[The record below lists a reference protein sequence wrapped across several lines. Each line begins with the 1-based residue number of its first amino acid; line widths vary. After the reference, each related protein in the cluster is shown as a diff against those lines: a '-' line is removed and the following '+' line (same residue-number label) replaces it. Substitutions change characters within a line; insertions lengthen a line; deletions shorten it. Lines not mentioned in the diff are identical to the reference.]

1 MHTARRKPRAKGSR
15 LMSFDP
21 TSELIAEFRKG
32 NMVVLVDDED
42 RENEGDLVMPAT
54 HATPEAINF
63 MARYGRGLICLPLT
77 RERCDAI
84 GLKLMVGDNREAQR
98 TQFTV
103 SIDAARGITTGISAA
118 DRATTILA
126 AVRHGATPSDF
137 VQPGHIF
144 PLMSEP
150 GGVLTRAGHTE
161 AGCDL
166 ARLAGLEP
174 AAVLVEILNED
185 GTMARRLD
193 LEQVAQTHGLKL
205 GTIADL
211 IKYRMLNE
219 KTVERA
225 GECRLPTEFGE
236 FRLVAFR
243 ARTDGGIHF
252 ALVAGEIDPDTPTLI
267 RVHVHDSLHDLTAS
281 ARRDSGWPVN
291 DALRRVA
298 REGSGIVVVL
308 RPPESPNDVVAR
320 IDSYRREDEGEA
332 LPQHESGTDL
342 RTFGLG
348 AQILADLGVRKM
360 RVLSAPKRMH
370 AISGFGL
377 EVIEYVNE
385 PDGSSTGDAA
395 TRAPP
400 PGDERGS
407 GRAA

>member
-1 MHTARRKPRAKGSR
+1 
-15 LMSFDP
+15 MSFDP
-21 TSELIAEFRKG
+21 IDELITEFRNG

-42 RENEGDLVMPAT
+42 RENEGDLVMPAA

-63 MARYGRGLICLPLT
+63 MARFGRGLICLPMT

-84 GLKLMVGDNREAQR
+84 GLKLMVDDNREAQR

-103 SIDAARGITTGISAA
+103 SIDAARGIMTGISAA
-118 DRATTILA
+118 DRAATILA
-126 AVRHGATPSDF
+126 AARPGAAPSDF
-137 VQPGHIF
+137 VQPGHVF
-144 PLMSEP
+144 PLISEP

-185 GTMARRLD
+185 GTMARRPD
-193 LEQVAQTHGLKL
+193 LERFAQTHGLKL

-243 ARTDGGIHF
+243 ARTDGEIHF
-252 ALVAGEIDPDTPTLI
+252 ALVAGKLDPAQPTLI
-267 RVHVHDSLHDLTAS
+267 RVHVHDSLYDLTAS
-281 ARRDSGWPVN
+281 RRRDAGWPLG

-298 REGSGIVVVL
+298 EEGSGVVVVL
-308 RPPESPNDVVAR
+308 RPPERPNELVAR
-320 IDSYRREDEGEA
+320 MESYRREDEGEV
-332 LPQHESGTDL
+332 LPQHEAGADL

-360 RVLSAPKRMH
+360 RVLSAPKRLH

-377 EVIEYVNE
+377 EVIEYVDE
-385 PDGSSTGDAA
+385 SDGSPTGDAE
-395 TRAPP
+395 TRAQPV
-400 PGDERGS
+400 GDERDS

>member
-1 MHTARRKPRAKGSR
+1 
-15 LMSFDP
+15 MSFD
-21 TSELIAEFRKG
+21 SIDELITEFRNG
-32 NMVVLVDDED
+32 HMVVLVDDED
-42 RENEGDLVMPAT
+42 RENEGDLVMPAA

-63 MARYGRGLICLPLT
+63 MARYGRGLICLPIT

-103 SIDAARGITTGISAA
+103 SIDASHGITTGISAA
-118 DRATTILA
+118 DRAATILA
-126 AVRHGATPSDF
+126 AVRPGATPADF
-137 VQPGHIF
+137 VQPGHVF

-185 GTMARRLD
+185 GTMARRSD
-193 LEQVAQTHGLKL
+193 LEKFARTHGLKL

-219 KTVERA
+219 KTVERV

-243 ARTDGGIHF
+243 ARTDDRIHY
-252 ALVAGEIDPDTPTLI
+252 ALVVGAIDPAEPTLI
-267 RVHVHDSLHDLTAS
+267 RVHVHDSLYDLTATR
-281 ARRDSGWPVN
+281 RRDAGWPIS

-298 REGSGIVVVL
+298 EEGRGVVVVL
-308 RPPESPNDVVAR
+308 RPPEPPNEIIAR

-332 LPQHESGTDL
+332 LPQHDDGTDL

-348 AQILADLGVRKM
+348 AQIIADLGVRRM
-360 RVLSAPKRMH
+360 RVLSAPKRLH

-377 EVIEYVNE
+377 EVVEYVDE
-385 PDGSSTGDAA
+385 SDRSQTGDAE
-395 TRAPP
+395 TRARRLD
-400 PGDERGS
+400 DELGS
-407 GRAA
+407 GQAA

>member
-1 MHTARRKPRAKGSR
+1 
-15 LMSFDP
+15 MSFD
-21 TSELIAEFRKG
+21 SIDDLITEFRDG

-42 RENEGDLVMPAT
+42 RENEGDLVMPAV
-54 HATPEAINF
+54 HVTPEAINF
-63 MARYGRGLICLPLT
+63 MARYGRGLICLPMT
-77 RERCDAI
+77 RERCDAL
-84 GLKLMVGDNREAQR
+84 GLKLMVGDNREAQG

-103 SIDAARGITTGISAA
+103 SIDAAHGISTGISAA
-118 DRATTILA
+118 DRAETIHA
-126 AVRHGATPSDF
+126 AVRQGARPSDF

-174 AAVLVEILNED
+174 AAVVVEILNED
-185 GTMARRLD
+185 GTMARRPD
-193 LEQVAQTHGLKL
+193 LERFAEHHGLKV

-219 KTVERA
+219 KTVERV

-243 ARTDGGIHF
+243 ARTDDRIHY
-252 ALVAGEIDPDTPTLI
+252 ALVAGAIEPDTPALV
-267 RVHVHDSLHDLTAS
+267 RVHIHDSLYDLTGSLRPDA
-281 ARRDSGWPVN
+281 GWPVG

-298 REGSGIVVVL
+298 AEGHGVVVVL
-308 RPPESPNDVVAR
+308 RPPEPAGEIIAR
-320 IDSYRREDEGEA
+320 IDAYRREDAGEA
-332 LPQHESGTDL
+332 LPQQDSGADL

-348 AQILADLGVRKM
+348 AQILADLGVRRM
-360 RVLSAPKRMH
+360 RVLSAPKRLH
-370 AISGFGL
+370 ALSGFGL
-377 EVIEYVNE
+377 EVVEYVNE
-385 PDGSSTGDAA
+385 RDPA
-395 TRAPP
+395 
-400 PGDERGS
+400 

>member
-1 MHTARRKPRAKGSR
+1 
-15 LMSFDP
+15 MSFD
-21 TSELIAEFRKG
+21 SIDDLISEFRNG

-42 RENEGDLVMPAT
+42 RENEGDLVMSAA
-54 HATPEAINF
+54 HVTPEAINF
-63 MARYGRGLICLPLT
+63 MARYGRGLICLPMT
-77 RERCDAI
+77 RERCDAL

-103 SIDAARGITTGISAA
+103 SIDAANGISTGISAA
-118 DRATTILA
+118 DRAETIHA
-126 AVRHGATPSDF
+126 AVRQGARPSDF

-144 PLMSEP
+144 PLVSEP

-174 AAVLVEILNED
+174 AAVVVEILNED
-185 GTMARRLD
+185 GTMARRPD
-193 LEQVAQTHGLKL
+193 LERFAQTHGLKL

-219 KTVERA
+219 KTIERA

-243 ARTDGGIHF
+243 ARTDDRIHY
-252 ALVAGEIDPDTPTLI
+252 ALVSGEIAPDVPTLI
-267 RVHVHDSLHDLTAS
+267 RVHVRDSLNDLTAS
-281 ARRDSGWPVN
+281 RRRDAGWPIG

-298 REGSGIVVVL
+298 EEGSGVVVVL
-308 RPPESPNDVVAR
+308 RPPEPTNEVIAR
-320 IDSYRREDEGEA
+320 IDAYRREDDGEA
-332 LPQHESGTDL
+332 LPQHDSGTDL
-342 RTFGLG
+342 RTLGLG

-360 RVLSAPKRMH
+360 RVLSAPKRLH

-377 EVIEYVNE
+377 EVIEYVDE
-385 PDGSSTGDAA
+385 SDGASTGAA
-395 TRAPP
+395 VTPARP
-400 PGDERGS
+400 PGGELDP

>member
-1 MHTARRKPRAKGSR
+1 MP
-15 LMSFDP
+15 FDS
-21 TSELIAEFRKG
+21 TCELIAEFKRG

-42 RENEGDLVMPAT
+42 RENEGDLVMPAE

-63 MARYGRGLICLPLT
+63 MARYGRGLICLPMT

-103 SIDAARGITTGISAA
+103 SIDAAGGITTGISAA
-118 DRATTILA
+118 DRAATILA
-126 AVRHGATPSDF
+126 AVRPGAKPSDL
-137 VQPGHIF
+137 VQPGHVF
-144 PLMSEP
+144 PLMAEP

-174 AAVLVEILNED
+174 AAVVVEILNED
-185 GTMARRLD
+185 GTMARRPD
-193 LEQVAQTHGLKL
+193 LERFAQTHGLKL

-211 IKYRMLNE
+211 IEYRMLNE

-243 ARTDGGIHF
+243 ARTDGEIHF
-252 ALVAGEIDPDTPTLI
+252 ALVAGEIDPDAPTLI
-267 RVHVHDSLHDLTAS
+267 RVHVHDSLHDLTAG
-281 ARRDSGWPVN
+281 ARRDSGWPVD

-298 REGSGIVVVL
+298 GEGNGIVVVL
-308 RPPESPNDVVAR
+308 RPPEPPDDVLAR
-320 IDSYRREDEGEA
+320 IDSYRREDEGEV

-370 AISGFGL
+370 ALSGFGL
-377 EVIEYVNE
+377 EVVEYVDE
-385 PDGSSTGDAA
+385 HDLSPDPDADGRKQA
-395 TRAPP
+395 SKRPD
-400 PGDERGS
+400 PGR
-407 GRAA
+407 